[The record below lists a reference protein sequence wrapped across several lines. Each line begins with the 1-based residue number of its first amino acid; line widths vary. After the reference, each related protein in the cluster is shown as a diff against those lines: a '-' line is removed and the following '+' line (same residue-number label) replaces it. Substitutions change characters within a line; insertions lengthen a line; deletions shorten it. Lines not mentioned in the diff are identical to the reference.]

1 MKKITFLLLSV
12 LFTLSSSI
20 TAQNLLLG
28 WEGNGVT
35 GTLSKP
41 NDVGWLNTVSAS
53 IPWNTANSSAG
64 CRFRD
69 SGVTGGYTAGSYTI
83 EGGGTL
89 TTRMLML
96 RYDNA
101 AYSSS
106 VYAYKVTL
114 EACATY
120 TFSWDYVCGGSG
132 TPPKNITVGIST
144 TANSSGRLSSKTF
157 TTTNSTTIFRSG
169 TYTFTTGATAGD
181 YYITINGE
189 AVWYGIANL
198 SLVKSNEQSLSVSK
212 QYAFFDNSADGIT
225 ETFLVQGSSLS
236 ESINLTAPTGISLNP
251 SVISAVDAQCGV
263 TVTATYNNSVN
274 IKNGLVNITSGTF
287 SKTIL
292 VDAVKNNLIGS
303 WDADGSI
310 DATASI
316 PTASGWTSTGTIT
329 WIAANQTTAGTLRYI
344 DAPANY
350 TYSGISYKGRILYLR
365 WDASNSLKTEAVY
378 SIPVTLEGSKFYELR
393 GKAAFNSNATAPT
406 LKIKVCTT
414 PDNTGEVIAIDSI
427 VTSTAMTLIDGS
439 FTFKCPV
446 SGTYYL
452 NFTANTESLNAI
464 ADLSVTQVP
473 GINVTLNDE
482 ANQRL
487 RFTNPGETQH
497 VTVTTS
503 GFANGLTVTS
513 DNPLFEVQTP
523 TLPSTGGTVSVRFI
537 GTTKGV
543 YEGKL
548 TIASENPASPIPGLK
563 RVSGAGTSL
572 SIVMVA
578 DVETSITKLTNANS
592 NIFISGNQIISQLNL
607 PKTANVEI
615 TVYNVNGTLITSD
628 RQKLNT
634 GANQILLNTNI
645 TNGVY
650 FVKLNIDGEIS
661 TVKLVK

>member
-12 LFTLSSSI
+12 IFALSSTLS
-20 TAQNLLLG
+20 AQNLLAG

-53 IPWNTANSSAG
+53 IPWNTANSSSG

-96 RYDNA
+96 RYDNS

-132 TPPKNITVGIST
+132 TPPQNITVGIST
-144 TANSSGRLSSKTF
+144 TANSTGRLSSKTF

-169 TYTFTTGATAGD
+169 TYTFTTGTTAGD
-181 YYITINGE
+181 YYLTFNGA

-198 SLVKSNEQSLSVSK
+198 SLIKSNEQSLSVSK
-212 QYAFFDNSADGIT
+212 QYAFFDNSADGLT

-236 ESINLTAPTGISLNP
+236 EPINLTAPAGISLNP
-251 SVISAVDAQCGV
+251 SVISAADAQCGV
-263 TVTATYNNSVN
+263 TVTASYNNTVN
-274 IKNGLVNITSGTF
+274 IKNGTINITSGTF

-292 VDAVKNNLIGS
+292 VDAVKNNLIGN
-303 WDADGSI
+303 WDADGSV

-316 PTASGWTSTGTIT
+316 PTASGWASTGTIT

-350 TYSGISYKGRILYLR
+350 SYSGNPYKGRILYLR

-378 SIPVTLEGSKFYELR
+378 SFPVTLEGSKFYEFR
-393 GKAAFNSNATAPT
+393 AKAAFNSNATAPT
-406 LKIKVCTT
+406 IKIKVCTT
-414 PDNTGEVIAIDSI
+414 PDNTGEVIATDSI
-427 VTSTAMTLIDGS
+427 VTSTAMTLIDSS
-439 FTFKCPV
+439 FTFKCNT
-446 SGTYYL
+446 SGTYYI

-464 ADLSVTQVP
+464 ADLSITQVP
-473 GINVTLNDE
+473 GINVALNDE
-482 ANQRL
+482 ANRRL
-487 RFTNPGETQH
+487 RFTNPGEIQNI
-497 VTVTTS
+497 TVTTS
-503 GFANGLTVTS
+503 GFANGLLVTS
-513 DNPLFEVQTP
+513 DNPLFVVQTP
-523 TLPSTGGTVSVRFI
+523 TLPSTGGTVSVRFM

-543 YEGKL
+543 YEGNL

-563 RVSGAGTSL
+563 KVSGAGTSL
-572 SIVMVA
+572 NIVMVA
-578 DVETSITKLTNANS
+578 DVETGITNLTNNKS
-592 NIFISGNQIISQLNL
+592 SVFISGNQIISKFDL
-607 PKTANVEI
+607 PQATYVEM
-615 TVYNVNGTLITSD
+615 TVYNVNGMLVASEK
-628 RQKLNT
+628 QMFNP
-634 GANQILLNTNI
+634 GANKMILNAEI
-645 TNGVY
+645 ANGVY
-650 FVKLNIDGEIS
+650 FVKLNINGE
-661 TVKLVK
+661 TTTTKLVK